1 MIQSSA
7 DIGRRILE
15 AARIA
20 MLIHQEEERTEL
32 VGENAAQGE
41 RLNGV
46 DPIIK

>member
-20 MLIHQEEERTEL
+20 VAIHEQEDRTDLTMESAPQD
-32 VGENAAQGE
+32 EQ
-41 RLNGV
+41 LNGA
-46 DPIIK
+46 IE

>member
-20 MLIHQEEERTEL
+20 VAIHQEEDRTEL
-32 VGENAAQGE
+32 TVESAPQYE
-41 RLNGV
+41 QLNGA
-46 DPIIK
+46 IE